1 MDIGQMLNEYLY
13 AQNFIYDYFGYVEK
27 WRVFPIDDRREYFW
41 QLNEDETEVEYYDT
55 QNIDAEEEWYSDSV
69 YTQRHLDKW
78 VYRAADFTM
87 ILVDTMVDGNKFL
100 AIYDNAKE
108 VVE

>member
-1 MDIGQMLNEYLY
+1 MEMLDEYLY
-13 AQNFIYDYFGYVEK
+13 AQNFIYDYFGYVEN
-27 WRVFPIDDRREYFW
+27 WRAFPIDDRREYFW
-41 QLNEDETEVEYYDT
+41 RLDEDETEVAFSSQESMEDEDHLYIDT
-55 QNIDAEEEWYSDSV
+55 V
-69 YTQRHLDKW
+69 YTYRHLDKW